1 MLNIKRINIINKK
14 LTPLRD
20 KKIESAAS
28 LQKLNLD
35 MSNLIEEESRVK
47 NLQEKRRVVV
57 LDEDSFEEKRN
68 FTTSKFSL
76 LVFHYKYLWH

>member
-1 MLNIKRINIINKK
+1 MSKTKK
-14 LTPLRD
+14 T
-20 KKIESAAS
+20 ESKFTTW
-28 LQKLNLD
+28 L
-35 MSNLIEEESRVK
+35 K

-76 LVFHYKYLWH
+76 LVFFLFSVIVFSILCFLLKSWKKG

>member
-1 MLNIKRINIINKK
+1 MSKTKK
-14 LTPLRD
+14 T
-20 KKIESAAS
+20 ESKFTTW
-28 LQKLNLD
+28 L
-35 MSNLIEEESRVK
+35 K

-76 LVFHYKYLWH
+76 LVFFLFSYKQVSLGHLYHEHDQHVNGYILQRLD